1 VLDVRETVVM
11 GVEGGG
17 GGVEMAGPA
26 GMGEGD
32 GVDIHGGGGKRGDEG
47 VWIRRVFAP

>member
-1 VLDVRETVVM
+1 MVLDVRGETGVM

-26 GMGEGD
+26 GMGEGY
-32 GVDIHGGGGKRGDEG
+32 GVDIH
-47 VWIRRVFAP
+47 V